1 MSFVIDEPEPQ
12 PERRYMYGVPVIVS
26 VVGGAGSTD
35 IYKQSIVFPGPFVL
49 RPEEELAVRIAGP
62 SGEAKR

>member
-12 PERRYMYGVPVIVS
+12 PKHRTVYGVPVIVS
-26 VVGGAGSTD
+26 IVGAAGSTNL
-35 IYKQSIVFPGPFVL
+35 IAQSIIFPLPVVL
-49 RPEEELAVRIAGP
+49 QPGEELAVRIAGP